1 MRRDILINVYQS
13 HIAQVCGACSYN
25 LRLIDAVDDKVYM
38 RAAPFS
44 RMATPVD
51 MQISE
56 KLLLLERG

>member
-1 MRRDILINVYQS
+1 MRRDMLFGVYQS
-13 HIAQVCGACSYN
+13 HIDQVCGACSSH
-25 LRLIDAVDDKVYM
+25 LGLIDAVADKVYM